1 MNTKQDMDTTSS
13 HKEAATMNTVSITAA
28 EVREGD
34 IILSPRHNY
43 RRYEVGA
50 IEVQTEWVKY
60 RYMKPCERGECD
72 RRIFTWRPVGAA
84 RFHQGDCFDAT
95 DGILIEKA

>member
-1 MNTKQDMDTTSS
+1 
-13 HKEAATMNTVSITAA
+13 MNTVSITAA

-50 IEVQTEWVKY
+50 IEVQTRRIVH
-60 RYMKPCERGECD
+60 RYQLPVERVECD
-72 RRIFTWRPVGAA
+72 QRIFTWRPVGAA